1 MLSWV
6 SEGFQIF
13 GVFER
18 VSYVLLVE
26 QTSKKVNSTRQLVGF
41 PLSLKVYL
49 NASWS
54 RHCQLRPR
62 CGAWSHVWR
71 PSSLESVC
79 FLLSVQWQ
87 AGRKHGDCGILLI
100 GTNVCGLVLK
110 QGDFLTE
117 FVWIFEICLFA
128 PKIPRKKWN
137 FKKESSDSSDF
148 CRKALWEQH

>member
-49 NASWS
+49 NAS
-54 RHCQLRPR
+54 
-62 CGAWSHVWR
+62 
-71 PSSLESVC
+71 
-79 FLLSVQWQ
+79 
-87 AGRKHGDCGILLI
+87 
-100 GTNVCGLVLK
+100 
-110 QGDFLTE
+110 
-117 FVWIFEICLFA
+117 
-128 PKIPRKKWN
+128 
-137 FKKESSDSSDF
+137 
-148 CRKALWEQH
+148 